1 MSRARPARR
10 PGVRRPRVPERAA
23 GRERGI
29 ALITAILLVAL
40 GTIIAVEMGYQNAM
54 TARRAEATYAL
65 DQSVLLAEGGE
76 ALAGYALRE
85 SLKGATQVYPGQ
97 PWSMPYGPVEVI
109 PGVTLQAQLEDMSGR
124 FNLNLLV
131 GKNGQINQDAVTRF
145 EQLLTLIGLE
155 PKWADLIA
163 DWIDADQIPLPE
175 GAEDS
180 VYLSQ
185 SPPYRAANR
194 YITSPSELL
203 ALPGFG
209 RDRYLRIAPFVAA
222 LPYDG
227 SSINLCSA
235 SGPVLDALGPPGQRQ
250 FSTMT
255 AQDLAKQRAD
265 GCFPTK
271 TEFDA
276 GFGGDRG
283 AQKASDLMVAETSNY
298 FRLTSVITI
307 GTTQFALYSLLVRQ
321 DPAHVRVFQRSFTAD

>member
-1 MSRARPARR
+1 MSAARDARLSRARL
-10 PGVRRPRVPERAA
+10 PERSV
-23 GRERGI
+23 GRERGV

-40 GTIIAVEMGYQNAM
+40 GTILAVSMGYQNAM

-109 PGVTLQAQLEDMSGR
+109 PGVTLHAQLEDMSGR
-124 FNLNLLV
+124 FNLNKLV
-131 GKNGQINQDAVTRF
+131 TKNGVIDEQARARF
-145 EQLLTLIGLE
+145 QQLLQILGLE
-155 PKWADLIA
+155 SKWADEIA
-163 DWIDADQIPLPE
+163 DWIDADQIPQPE

-185 SPPYRAANR
+185 NPPYRAANR

-209 RDRYLRIAPFVAA
+209 RDRYLRLAPFVTA

-227 SSINLCSA
+227 SNINLCSA

-250 FSTMT
+250 FSTMSP
-255 AQDLAKQRAD
+255 QDLAKQRAN

-276 GFGGDRG
+276 GFGGDR
-283 AQKASDLMVAETSNY
+283 ASQGFSDQMVAETSNY